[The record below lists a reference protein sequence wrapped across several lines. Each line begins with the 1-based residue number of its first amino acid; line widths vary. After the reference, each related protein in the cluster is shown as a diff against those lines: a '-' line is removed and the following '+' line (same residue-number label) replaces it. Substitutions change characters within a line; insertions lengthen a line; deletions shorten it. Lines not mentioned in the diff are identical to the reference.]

1 MAGYLNT
8 LLPIDLTGAATL
20 AWAVIGLLGLISTR
34 RIVIGVLFPA
44 GALVSLLLALSGLWG
59 LNSTPQVAVLP
70 LGLPDLP
77 FHLRLDVLS
86 AFFLFLLGAAATGIS
101 LYSTGYFRGM
111 ANTQSGSRLN
121 LLCLQYHAFLASMA
135 WVLLAD
141 DAYFFMVAWET
152 MALSSYFLVTT
163 DHEIP
168 DIRRAGFLYLLIAHI
183 GAIGIL
189 LSFGVMQ
196 GGDGDYT
203 FSTMRAGHLDT
214 FRESAAFLLALIGFG
229 AKAGLLPLH
238 AWLPEAH
245 PAAPSPVSALMSG
258 IMLKTAIYGI
268 LRVTFDLL
276 HDQLWWWGALMIVLG
291 LLTALFGVLFAAV
304 QSDIKRLLAYSSIE
318 NIGIIV
324 SGIGLAVLFHAYGE
338 NAVAAL
344 ALTATLYHALNH
356 AFFKGLLFLGAGSVL
371 HATTERNMAKL
382 GGLIHHMPW
391 VAATALVGTLAIAGL
406 PPFNGFV
413 SEWLMLQAYLLTPPL
428 SEPYLNMML
437 PLGAAALALAGA
449 LAAYA
454 MVKFYGIVFLG
465 RQRGQHHDKAQE
477 VHDAGVWERLGLV
490 WMAAGCILLGLFPVS
505 VILQLDQVTQLLVG
519 HDLGSSAAHAGWL
532 WLTPVAPERAS
543 YSPLI
548 LFLAILGGVALTF
561 LGVRKLYH
569 GRLRRA
575 AAWDCGY
582 PLQTSRMQDSADGFG
597 QPIKQ
602 IFEQFFGLSREVPSP
617 FDPHPHYQSE
627 VTDPLWKIFYQ
638 PIARGVE
645 STSRLI
651 SVLQQGRISVYLLY
665 SFVTLIALLALVGE
679 ISQ

>member
-1 MAGYLNT
+1 MTDFLNS
-8 LLPIDLTGAATL
+8 LLLIDIVGAATL
-20 AWAVIGLLGLISTR
+20 AWLAIGMLGLFAPR
-34 RIVIGVLFPA
+34 RMIAATLFPA
-44 GALVSLLLALSGLWG
+44 GALIALLLAASCLWG
-59 LNSTPQVAVLP
+59 LNSTPQIAVLP

-86 AFFLFLLGAAATGIS
+86 TFFLFLLGAAATGIS
-101 LYSTGYFRGM
+101 LYSAGYFRAMG
-111 ANTQSGSRLN
+111 NEQSGSKLN
-121 LLCLQYHAFLASMA
+121 LLCLQYHVFLASMA

-168 DIRRAGFLYLLIAHI
+168 EIRRAGFLYLLIAHV

-196 GGDGDYT
+196 GGHGDYT
-203 FSTMRAGHLDT
+203 FATMRAGHLDPLWAN
-214 FRESAAFLLALIGFG
+214 AAFLLALFGFG
-229 AKAGLLPLH
+229 AKAGLLPMH

-276 HDQLWWWGALMIVLG
+276 DDRMWWWGVLMLVLG

-324 SGIGLAVLFHAYGE
+324 SGIGLSVLLNAYGE

-344 ALTATLYHALNH
+344 ALTATLYHTLNH
-356 AFFKGLLFLGAGSVL
+356 AFFKGLLFMGTGSVL

-391 VAATALVGTLAIAGL
+391 VAMTALVGTLAIAGL

-413 SEWLMLQAYLLTPPL
+413 SEWLMLQAYLLAPTLP
-428 SEPYLNMML
+428 EPYLNMML
-437 PLGAAALALAGA
+437 PLGAAALALAAA

-465 RQRGQHHDKAQE
+465 RPRRQNQDNAP
-477 VHDAGVWERLGLV
+477 VHDAGIWERLGLV
-490 WMAAGCILLGLFPVS
+490 WMAAGCILLGLFPVN
-505 VILQLDQVTQLLVG
+505 VILQLDHVTQLLVG
-519 HDLGSSAAHAGWL
+519 NDLGNSAARTGWL

-543 YSPLI
+543 YSPLL
-548 LFLAILGGVALTF
+548 LFMMILGGIALTF
-561 LGVRKLYH
+561 LIVRKFYH
-569 GRLRRA
+569 GRLRMG

-582 PLQTSRMQDSADGFG
+582 PLQTPRMQDSADGFG

-627 VTDPLWKIFYQ
+627 VTDPLWKIFYR
-638 PIARGVE
+638 PIARSVE
-645 STSRLI
+645 SISRN
-651 SVLQQGRISVYLLY
+651 VGMLQQGRISVYLLY
-665 SFVTLIALLALVGE
+665 SFVTLIALLALVM
-679 ISQ
+679 

>member
-1 MAGYLNT
+1 MADLLNA
-8 LLPIDLTGAATL
+8 LLPIDVAGAASL
-20 AWAVIGLLGLISTR
+20 AWLALGVLGLFVPRRMVAGLL
-34 RIVIGVLFPA
+34 FPL
-44 GALVSLLLALSGLWG
+44 GALVAIVLAGSGLWG
-59 LNSTPQVAVLP
+59 LNALPQVAVLP
-70 LGLPDLP
+70 LGLPGLP

-86 AFFLFLLGAAATGIS
+86 AFFLFLLGAAAAGIS
-101 LYSTGYFRGM
+101 FYAAGYFRSM
-111 ANTQSGSRLN
+111 ANASDSPLN
-121 LLCLQYHAFLASMA
+121 LVCLHYHVFLASMA

-168 DIRRAGFLYLLIAHI
+168 EIRRAGFLYLLIAHI
-183 GAIGIL
+183 GAIAIL

-196 GGDGDYT
+196 GGHGDYT
-203 FSTMRAGHLDT
+203 FATMRAGHADAFHASL
-214 FRESAAFLLALIGFG
+214 AFLLALFGFG

-258 IMLKTAIYGI
+258 IMLKTAIYGM

-276 HDQLWWWGALMIVLG
+276 DQRLWWWGALMLVLG

-304 QSDIKRLLAYSSIE
+304 QSDMKRLLAYSSIE

-324 SGIGLAVLFHAYGE
+324 SGIGLSVLLHAYGE
-338 NAVAAL
+338 DAVAAL

-371 HATTERNMAKL
+371 HATAERNMGKL
-382 GGLIHHMPW
+382 GGLIHRMPL

-413 SEWLMLQAYLLTPPL
+413 SEWLMLQAYLLTPMLP
-428 SEPYLNMML
+428 EPYLNMML
-437 PLGAAALALAGA
+437 PLGAAALALAAA

-465 RQRGQHHDKAQE
+465 RSRGAAHDLDH
-477 VHDAGVWERLGLV
+477 VHDAGPWERLGLA
-490 WMAAGCILLGLFPVS
+490 WLAAGCVLLGLFPVQ

-519 HDLGSSAAHAGWL
+519 HDLGGSAARGGWL
-532 WLTPVAPERAS
+532 WLTPVAAERAS
-543 YSPLI
+543 YSPMI
-548 LFLAILGGVALTF
+548 LFLAILAGFALVF
-561 LGVRKLYH
+561 LAVRKFYH
-569 GRLRRA
+569 GRLRRG

-582 PLQTSRMQDSADGFG
+582 PAQTARMQDSADGFG

-602 IFEQFFGLSREVPSP
+602 IFEHFFGLSRAIPSP
-617 FDPHPHYQSE
+617 FDTHPHYQSE
-627 VTDPLWKIFYQ
+627 VRDRLWEIFYR
-638 PIARGVE
+638 PIARSVE
-645 STSRLI
+645 AVSRWA
-651 SVLQQGRISVYLLY
+651 SVLQQGRIAVYLLY
-665 SFVTLIALLALVGE
+665 SFVTLIALLALVGGG
-679 ISQ
+679 

>member
-1 MAGYLNT
+1 MADLT
-8 LLPIDLTGAATL
+8 LLLLPIDIVGFATL
-20 AWAVIGLLGLISTR
+20 AWLVLGIVGLFVSN
-34 RIVIGVLFPA
+34 RIVVNALFPV
-44 GALVSLLLALSGLWG
+44 GAAFALLVAVSGIWG
-59 LNSTPQVAVLP
+59 LNTESQIVVIP

-77 FHLRLDVLS
+77 FHLRLDALS
-86 AFFLFLLGAAATGIS
+86 AFFLFLLGAATVGIS
-101 LYSTGYFRGM
+101 LYSTGYFRSI
-111 ANTQSGSRLN
+111 ANDQSGNALN
-121 LLCLQYHAFLASMA
+121 LLCLQYHVFLASMA

-163 DHEIP
+163 DHDIP
-168 DIRRAGFLYLLIAHI
+168 DTRRAGFLYLLIAHV

-196 GGDGDYT
+196 GGHGDYT
-203 FSTMRAGHLDT
+203 FATIRTGHLDT
-214 FRESAAFLLALIGFG
+214 FWASMAFLLALFGFG

-258 IMLKTAIYGI
+258 IMLKTAIYGM

-276 HDQLWWWGALMIVLG
+276 PAPLWWWGALMLVLG

-324 SGIGLAVLFHAYGE
+324 SGIGLGVMFHSYGE

-406 PPFNGFV
+406 PPLNGFV
-413 SEWLMLQAYLLTPPL
+413 SEWLMLQAYLLTPTLP
-428 SEPYLNMML
+428 EPYLNMML
-437 PLGAAALALAGA
+437 PLGAAALALAAA

-465 RQRGQHHDKAQE
+465 RARGNHLDKE
-477 VHDAGVWERLGLV
+477 KVHDAGAWERLGLV
-490 WMAAGCILLGLFPVS
+490 WMAGVCILLGLFPVS
-505 VILQLDQVTQLLVG
+505 VILQMGKVTQLLVSN
-519 HDLGSSAAHAGWL
+519 DLGDNTTQAGWL

-548 LFLAILGGVALTF
+548 LSLTVLGGLACTF
-561 LGVRKLYH
+561 LIVRKFYH
-569 GRLRRA
+569 GRLRRS

-582 PLQTSRMQDSADGFG
+582 PGQTFRMQDSADGFG

-602 IFEQFFGLSREVPSP
+602 IFEHFFGLSREIPNP

-627 VTDPLWKIFYQ
+627 VRDRLWEIFYR
-638 PIARGVE
+638 PIARAVEGV
-645 STSRLI
+645 SGYVSI
-651 SVLQQGRISVYLLY
+651 LQQGRISVYLLY
-665 SFVTLIALLALVGE
+665 SFVTLIALLALARG
-679 ISQ
+679 

>member
-1 MAGYLNT
+1 MADFLKS
-8 LLPIDLTGAATL
+8 LLLIDMVGLATL
-20 AWAVIGLLGLISTR
+20 ALLA
-34 RIVIGVLFPA
+34 IGVLGLFVPHRMVVNALFPT
-44 GALVSLLLALSGLWG
+44 GALIALLLAIFGLCGLS
-59 LNSTPQVAVLP
+59 SAPQVAVLP

-101 LYSTGYFRGM
+101 LYSSGYFRSM
-111 ANTQSGSRLN
+111 ANEQSGRTLN
-121 LLCLQYHAFLASMA
+121 ILCLQYHVFLASMV

-141 DAYFFMVAWET
+141 DAYFFMVSWET

-163 DHEIP
+163 DHKIP
-168 DIRRAGFLYLLIAHI
+168 EIRRAGFLYLLIAHV
-183 GAIGIL
+183 GAISIL

-196 GGDGDYT
+196 GGHGDYS
-203 FSTMRAGHLDT
+203 FATMRAGHLDT
-214 FRESAAFLLALIGFG
+214 FWASAAFLLALLGFG
-229 AKAGLLPLH
+229 AKAGLLPMH

-276 HDQLWWWGALMIVLG
+276 SEQLWWWGALMIVLG

-324 SGIGLAVLFHAYGE
+324 SGIGLGVLFHAYGE
-338 NAVAAL
+338 NVVAAL

-356 AFFKGLLFLGAGSVL
+356 AFFKGLLFLGVGSVL

-391 VAATALVGTLAIAGL
+391 VAMTALVGTLATAGL

-413 SEWLMLQAYLLTPPL
+413 SEWLMLQAYLLTPSLP
-428 SEPYLNMML
+428 EPYLNMML
-437 PLGAAALALAGA
+437 PLGAAALALAAA

-454 MVKFYGIVFLG
+454 MVKFFGIVFLG
-465 RQRGQHHDKAQE
+465 RPRGHDLGKFQA
-477 VHDAGVWERLGLV
+477 HDAGLWERLGLV
-490 WMAAGCILLGLFPVS
+490 WMAAGCILLGLFPFS
-505 VILQLDQVTQLLVG
+505 VILQLNHVTQVLVG
-519 HDLGSSAAHAGWL
+519 HDLASGASRARWL
-532 WLTPVAPERAS
+532 WLTPIAPERAS

-548 LFLAILGGVALTF
+548 LFMAILGGLALTF
-561 LGVRKLYH
+561 LTVRKLYH
-569 GRLRRA
+569 GRLRRG

-582 PLQTSRMQDSADGFG
+582 PWQTARMQDSADGFG

-617 FDPHPHYQSE
+617 FDSHPHYQSE
-627 VTDPLWKIFYQ
+627 VSDPLWKIIYR
-638 PIARGVE
+638 PIVNLVE
-645 STSRLI
+645 AISRHV

-665 SFVTLIALLALVGE
+665 SFVTLIALLALAR
-679 ISQ
+679 

>member
-1 MAGYLNT
+1 MADFLNSLLLIDMAGL
-8 LLPIDLTGAATL
+8 ATL
-20 AWAVIGLLGLISTR
+20 AWLA
-34 RIVIGVLFPA
+34 IGVLGLFVPRRMVVNILFPT
-44 GALVSLLLALSGLWG
+44 GALIALLLAIFGLCGLS
-59 LNSTPQVAVLP
+59 STPEVAILP

-101 LYSTGYFRGM
+101 LYSAGYFRAM
-111 ANTQSGSRLN
+111 ANEQSDSTLN
-121 LLCLQYHAFLASMA
+121 LLCLQYHVFLASMA

-168 DIRRAGFLYLLIAHI
+168 EIRRAGFLYLLIAHV

-196 GGDGDYT
+196 GGHGDYS
-203 FSTMRAGHLDT
+203 FATMRAGHLDT
-214 FRESAAFLLALIGFG
+214 FWASAAFLLALFGFG
-229 AKAGLLPLH
+229 AKAGLLPMH

-245 PAAPSPVSALMSG
+245 PAAPSPVSAIMSG

-276 HDQLWWWGALMIVLG
+276 NDPLWWWGALMIVLG

-324 SGIGLAVLFHAYGE
+324 SGIGLGVLFHAYGE
-338 NAVAAL
+338 NVVAAL

-391 VAATALVGTLAIAGL
+391 VATTALVGTLATAGL

-413 SEWLMLQAYLLTPPL
+413 SEWLMLQAYLLTPTLP
-428 SEPYLNMML
+428 EPYLNMML
-437 PLGAAALALAGA
+437 PLGAAALALAAA

-465 RQRGQHHDKAQE
+465 RPRGQDLGKLQA
-477 VHDAGVWERLGLV
+477 HDAGIWERLGLV

-505 VILQLDQVTQLLVG
+505 VILQLDHVTQLLVDQ
-519 HDLGSSAAHAGWL
+519 DLGSAASRAGGM

-548 LFLAILGGVALTF
+548 LFMMILGGLALTF
-561 LGVRKLYH
+561 LIVRKFYH
-569 GRLRRA
+569 GRLRRG

-582 PLQTSRMQDSADGFG
+582 PLQTARMQDSADGFG

-602 IFEQFFGLSREVPSP
+602 IFAQFFGLSREVPSP
-617 FDPHPHYQSE
+617 FDLHPHYQSE
-627 VTDPLWKIFYQ
+627 VRDPLWTIVYR
-638 PIARGVE
+638 PIAMVVE
-645 STSRLI
+645 SISRRV

-665 SFVTLIALLALVGE
+665 SFVTLIALLALAR
-679 ISQ
+679 

>member
-1 MAGYLNT
+1 MADFPGH
-8 LLPIDLTGAATL
+8 LLPIDMAGLATL
-20 AWAVIGLLGLISTR
+20 TWLAIGLLGLFSPR
-34 RIVIGVLFPA
+34 RMVLGALFPA
-44 GALVSLLLALSGLWG
+44 SALVALLLAIAGLWG
-59 LNSTPQVAVLP
+59 MDSAPQAAVLP

-77 FHLRLDVLS
+77 FHLRMDALS
-86 AFFLFLLGAAATGIS
+86 AFFLLLLGAATIGIT
-101 LYSTGYFRGM
+101 LYSAGYFRTLGDRGN
-111 ANTQSGSRLN
+111 ALN
-121 LLCLQYHAFLASMA
+121 LLCLQYHVFLASMA

-163 DHEIP
+163 DHDIP
-168 DIRRAGFLYLLIAHI
+168 DIRRAGFLYLLIAHV
-183 GAIGIL
+183 GALGIL

-196 GGDGDYT
+196 GGHGDYT
-203 FSTMRAGHLDT
+203 FAAMRAGHLDA
-214 FRESAAFLLALIGFG
+214 FWASAAFLLALFGFG

-276 HDQLWWWGALMIVLG
+276 DDQRWWWGALMLVLG

-324 SGIGLAVLFHAYGE
+324 SGIGLAALFHAYGE
-338 NAVAAL
+338 NPVAAL

-382 GGLIHHMPW
+382 GGLIHRMPW
-391 VAATALVGTLAIAGL
+391 VATTTLIGTLAIAGL

-413 SEWLMLQAYLLTPPL
+413 SEWLMLQAYLLMPALP
-428 SEPYLNMML
+428 EPYLNMML
-437 PLGAAALALAGA
+437 PLGAAALALAGT

-454 MVKFYGIVFLG
+454 MVKFYGVVFLG
-465 RQRGQHHDKAQE
+465 QSRGLNLDKT
-477 VHDAGVWERLGLV
+477 HDAGPWERLGLA

-505 VILQLDQVTQLLVG
+505 VILQLDHVTQLLAG
-519 HDLGSSAAHAGWL
+519 HDLGSSAARSGWM

-548 LFLAILGGVALTF
+548 LLLAILGGIALTF
-561 LGVRKLYH
+561 LAVRKLYH
-569 GRLRRA
+569 GRLRRGA
-575 AAWDCGY
+575 SWDCGY
-582 PLQTSRMQDSADGFG
+582 PLQTARMQDSADGFG

-627 VTDPLWKIFYQ
+627 VTDPLWKIFYR
-638 PIARGVE
+638 PIASSVE
-645 STSRLI
+645 FISRFV
-651 SVLQQGRISVYLLY
+651 SVLQQGRISIYLLY
-665 SFVTLIALLALVGE
+665 SFVTLITLLALVR
-679 ISQ
+679 

>member
-1 MAGYLNT
+1 MPDLLNAF
-8 LLPIDLTGAATL
+8 LPIDIAGAATL
-20 AWAVIGLLGLISTR
+20 AWLAIGVLGLFVPPRMVPCT
-34 RIVIGVLFPA
+34 LFPA
-44 GALVSLLLALSGLWG
+44 GALVALLIAICGLWG
-59 LNSTPQVAVLP
+59 LSSDPQVAVLP

-86 AFFLFLLGAAATGIS
+86 SFFMFLLGAAATGIS
-101 LYSTGYFRGM
+101 LYSTGYFRSM
-111 ANTQSGSRLN
+111 ANAQSGNTLK
-121 LLCLQYHAFLASMA
+121 LLCLQYHVFLASMA

-183 GAIGIL
+183 GAIAIL
-189 LSFGVMQ
+189 LAFGVMQ
-196 GGDGDYT
+196 GGHGDYT
-203 FSTMRAGHLDT
+203 FATMRNGHHDA
-214 FRESAAFLLALIGFG
+214 FWASMAFLLALFGFG
-229 AKAGLLPLH
+229 AKAGVLPLH

-276 HDQLWWWGALMIVLG
+276 DDRLWWWGALMLVLG

-318 NIGIIV
+318 NIGIII
-324 SGIGLAVLFHAYGE
+324 SGIGLSVLFHAFGE
-338 NAVAAL
+338 NTVAAL

-371 HATTERNMAKL
+371 HATAERNMAKL

-413 SEWLMLQAYLLTPPL
+413 SEWLMLQAYLLTPALP
-428 SEPYLNMML
+428 EPYLNMML
-437 PLGAAALALAGA
+437 PLGAAALALAAA
-449 LAAYA
+449 LSAYA

-465 RQRGQHHDKAQE
+465 RPRGEDMGKVE
-477 VHDAGVWERLGLV
+477 VHDAGIWERLGLG
-490 WMAAGCILLGLFPVS
+490 WMAAACILLGLFPVA
-505 VILQLDQVTQLLVG
+505 VILQLDRVTQMLVG
-519 HDLGSSAAHAGWL
+519 HDLGSSAARTGWL

-548 LFLAILGGVALTF
+548 LFLAILAGFTLTF
-561 LGVRKLYH
+561 LTVRKFYH
-569 GRLRRA
+569 GRLRRG

-582 PLQTSRMQDSADGFG
+582 PLQTARMQDSADGFG

-602 IFEQFFGLSREVPSP
+602 IFEHFFGLSREVPNP
-617 FDPHPHYQSE
+617 FDTHPHYQSE
-627 VTDPLWKIFYQ
+627 VRDRLWEILYR
-638 PIARGVE
+638 PIARSVEGV
-645 STSRLI
+645 SRLVG
-651 SVLQQGRISVYLLY
+651 VLQQGRISVYLLY
-665 SFVTLIALLALVGE
+665 SFVTLIALLALV
-679 ISQ
+679 S